1 MVLHATMLTNF
12 DQAAARALLLESHD
26 LAEKTGRPALEAVIL
41 NTLHA
46 MARGDGDSA
55 AAVEYAERSLA
66 AVSGADVSPE
76 VQTVAHLNLGVVRFE
91 TGAPPAEIRQLLLE
105 GLDWAAQT
113 RSPMTLAGTLECLAY
128 TSVVSDPEG
137 AARLLSADI
146 ALRRVNGLGT
156 NDLDRSDIDTARR
169 QIEVQIGQTRT
180 AELMKSIDDITIDE
194 AIQLARTLAWGDQ
207 KREPPRTTVISS

>member
-12 DQAAARALLLESHD
+12 DRAAARALLLQAYD
-26 LAEKTGRPALEAVIL
+26 LAEETGRPALESVIL

-66 AVSGADVSPE
+66 ALSGADVSSE
-76 VQTVAHLNLGVVRFE
+76 SQAGARLNLGVVRFE
-91 TGAPPAEIRQLLLE
+91 TGADPAEIRQLLVE
-105 GLDWAAQT
+105 ALDWAAQT
-113 RSPMTLAGTLECLAY
+113 RSPMSVAATLECLAY
-128 TSVVSDPEG
+128 TAVLSDPEG

-169 QIEVQIGQTRT
+169 QIVVQIGPTRT
-180 AELMKSIDDITIDE
+180 AELMNSIDDITIDE
-194 AIQLARTLAWGDQ
+194 AIRLARTLA
-207 KREPPRTTVISS
+207 